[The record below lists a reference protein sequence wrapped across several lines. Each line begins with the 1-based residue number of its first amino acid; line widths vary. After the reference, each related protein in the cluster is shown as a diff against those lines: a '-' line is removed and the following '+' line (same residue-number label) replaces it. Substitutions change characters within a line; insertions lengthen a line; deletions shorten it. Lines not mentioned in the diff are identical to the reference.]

1 MENKIQEK
9 YLANTNRIRNIKDNE
24 KEADVLT
31 KEVNYFNN
39 HRIKGIN
46 TENRTINPEHLS
58 GQ

>member
-1 MENKIQEK
+1 M
-9 YLANTNRIRNIKDNE
+9 ANTNRIRNIKDNE